1 MATFRQIFLQTG
13 LNINI
18 APALLVLVF
27 LCSASPPV
35 MAQDPSD
42 TVNLPVVTGDD
53 IRFTALTGENGLPS
67 ANVYDIARDA
77 HGFLWFATGDGL
89 ARYDGYSFR
98 VYRFDRSNPNSLT
111 NNTVQTIIQGQGG
124 VLWLGTSG
132 GGLDRFDPATET
144 FTHYRHDPEDPSSLS
159 GNNIP

>member
-98 VYRFDRSNPNSLT
+98 VYRFDRSNPRPKTGRARCGSAPL
-111 NNTVQTIIQGQGG
+111 IA
-124 VLWLGTSG
+124 
-132 GGLDRFDPATET
+132 D
-144 FTHYRHDPEDPSSLS
+144 
-159 GNNIP
+159 